1 MPQTAHR
8 STSRVLDVFD
18 LLANAPGG
26 YTLTEIA
33 RTLNS
38 PKSSMLPILQTLAAR
53 NYIQLKNGRYYI
65 GPSLYF
71 AASVYRKQISVNKFI
86 DMEMHRLAAAI
97 EESAIL
103 AVREVSKTRFIHMAA
118 CADPVYCQK
127 SVGQTED
134 GPCGALG
141 KALLCDFKLDELA
154 HLVAK
159 DGVRLPDPLNL
170 YQAHV
175 QMEEARV
182 VNIAYESG
190 EIEGAIHCVASPI
203 RYEGTIAAALGI
215 ILPTFRLTPRKAT
228 DAEMNLR
235 LVVQKIE
242 NVIASSDE
250 DIHEIFS
257 LNGFRNL

>member
-1 MPQTAHR
+1 MPQTSHR

-33 RTLNS
+33 RILAS

-86 DMEMHRLAAAI
+86 DMEMKRLATAI
-97 EESAIL
+97 EESSIL
-103 AVREVSKTRFIHMAA
+103 AVREGSKALFIHMSA
-118 CADPVYCQK
+118 CQDPVHCQK
-127 SVGQTED
+127 SVGLRED
-134 GPCGALG
+134 GPRGAMG
-141 KALLCDFKLDELA
+141 KALLRDFKLDELA

-190 EIEGAIHCVASPI
+190 EIEYAIHCMASPI
-203 RYEGTIAAALGI
+203 RHGGKIAAALGI
-215 ILPTFRLTPRKAT
+215 ILPTFRLTPKKSA
-228 DAEMNLR
+228 DAEINLR
-235 LVVQKIE
+235 LAVQKIE

-250 DIHEIFS
+250 SVQEIFS
-257 LNGFRNL
+257 VNGFRNL

>member
-1 MPQTAHR
+1 MPQTSHR

-18 LLANAPGG
+18 LLANASGG

-33 RTLNS
+33 RVLSS

-53 NYIQLKNGRYYI
+53 NYIELKDGRYFI

-86 DMEMHRLAAAI
+86 DMEMNRLASSI

-103 AVREVSKTRFIHMAA
+103 AVRQGSKALFIHMAA
-118 CADPVYCQK
+118 CPEPVYCQK
-127 SVGQTED
+127 YVGQTED
-134 GPCGALG
+134 GPRGALG

-154 HLVAK
+154 QLVAK
-159 DGVRLPDPLNL
+159 DGIRLPEPLNL

-190 EIEGAIHCVASPI
+190 EIEYAIHCIASPI
-203 RYEGTIAAALGI
+203 RCEGRIAAALGI
-215 ILPTFRLTPRKAT
+215 ILPTFRLTPKKSA
-228 DAEMNLR
+228 DAEHNLR
-235 LVVQKIE
+235 LAVQKIE
-242 NVIASSDE
+242 NVIAASDE
-250 DIHEIFS
+250 DIQEIFS
-257 LNGFRNL
+257 INGFRNL